1 MGAVSPGDSN
11 QKIMGSF
18 RFGIAL
24 LVLVSVVTAKDV
36 FRYDDEKT
44 GQSHYMTGDPGASV
58 EGGWAFTNPDG
69 TFELVYKADE
79 GGFQPAADHIPVAVE
94 DTNDV
99 TEAKST
105 FYTLFK
111 EHEAKVAEA
120 EASRAKRSPQDVFRY
135 EDAETGQ
142 SHYMTGEPGKAV
154 EGGWTFTNPEGSY
167 ELVYKAD
174 AMGFQPEA
182 AHIPIP
188 VEDTNEVED
197 AKAKFYSLYDEHKAK
212 VEAAI
217 AEDAAAVVD
226 ARRKRSPNDVFRYED
241 EETGQSHYMTGEPGK
256 AVEGGWTFTNPEGS
270 YELVYKADEGG
281 FQPEAAHIP
290 VPVEDTNEVV
300 DAKATFYSLYDE
312 HKAKVEAA
320 IAEDAAAVVDA
331 RRKREA
337 NHHHGFKFLPYHGYV
352 HGKEEGEEPKEF
364 KFLPYHGFVPADET
378 VEGEEKLL
386 EKLHPYHKK
395 MTEKRF
401 KLHPYHGFVP
411 ILENEPELKYH
422 PYYGYIPAEE
432 EPKEVKEFKFLP
444 YHGFVPADK
453 AIEGEEELVKN
464 LHPYH
469 QKMASKRFKLD
480 PYYGFVP
487 IMEEEEPA
495 AVSERKKRDTETVEK
510 SQDLIMPPHPY
521 NFHPFLGLGAV
532 KPEDSDNKLYKY
544 IPYYGFVPAEKEDE
558 EENEEENEEAV
569 EGEDEEPTVLYKY
582 DPLYGFVKADQEIKP
597 LEEQEYKYT
606 PYVGFVPVTG
616 EEEDEDLK
624 TYKFNPFYGF
634 VEKTDEDKEATAEE
648 MKDQQYK
655 FVPFYGFVPVNEDG
669 EIEETAKDYG
679 NLKYTFH
686 PYYGFLPTPTD
697 GEDKT
702 QLYKLDPV
710 VGFYPSEKTEEVE
723 EEVAELEAKR
733 RKREAQYPLLGQ
745 HVFVHQPLQYVPLYP
760 QAQKPVEAPARIA
773 TEEEKDEETEEEKP
787 SVVPIAP
794 LQQVVV
800 QQPLGWRIPVAYPG
814 IVPVTQ
820 VLPAATVPV
829 TQVLPATQV
838 IYPVQG
844 QTMLPEDKF
853 PVIPHAE
860 DNNKPGPVIL

>member
-18 RFGIAL
+18 RFGLAL
-24 LVLVSVVTAKDV
+24 LVLVSLVTAKDV

-174 AMGFQPEA
+174 
-182 AHIPIP
+182 
-188 VEDTNEVED
+188 
-197 AKAKFYSLYDEHKAK
+197 
-212 VEAAI
+212 
-217 AEDAAAVVD
+217 
-226 ARRKRSPNDVFRYED
+226 
-241 EETGQSHYMTGEPGK
+241 
-256 AVEGGWTFTNPEGS
+256 
-270 YELVYKADEGG
+270 EGG

-352 HGKEEGEEPKEF
+352 NVKEEGEEPKEF

-411 ILENEPELKYH
+411 ILENEPELKFH

-487 IMEEEEPA
+487 IMDEEEPA

-733 RKREAQYPLLGQ
+733 RKREAQFPLLGQ

>member
-18 RFGIAL
+18 RFGLAL

-120 EASRAKRSPQDVFRY
+120 EASR
-135 EDAETGQ
+135 
-142 SHYMTGEPGKAV
+142 
-154 EGGWTFTNPEGSY
+154 
-167 ELVYKAD
+167 
-174 AMGFQPEA
+174 
-182 AHIPIP
+182 
-188 VEDTNEVED
+188 
-197 AKAKFYSLYDEHKAK
+197 
-212 VEAAI
+212 
-217 AEDAAAVVD
+217 
-226 ARRKRSPNDVFRYED
+226 RKRSPSDVFRYED

-469 QKMASKRFKLD
+469 QKMTSKRFKLD

-544 IPYYGFVPAEKEDE
+544 IPYYGFVPAEKED
-558 EENEEENEEAV
+558 EEENEEAV

-655 FVPFYGFVPVNEDG
+655 FVPFYGFVPVNADG

-723 EEVAELEAKR
+723 EEVTELEAKR
-733 RKREAQYPLLGQ
+733 RKREAQFLGQ
-745 HVFVHQPLQYVPLYP
+745 HVFFQQPFQYLPLYP
-760 QAQKPVEAPARIA
+760 QYPPEKEAETPARIA
-773 TEEEKDEETEEEKP
+773 TEEEKDEEAKETKP
-787 SVVPIAP
+787 TVVPIAP
-794 LQQVVV
+794 GQVVV
-800 QQPLGWRIPVAYPG
+800 QQPLVW
-814 IVPVTQ
+814 
-820 VLPAATVPV
+820 
-829 TQVLPATQV
+829 
-838 IYPVQG
+838 
-844 QTMLPEDKF
+844 
-853 PVIPHAE
+853 
-860 DNNKPGPVIL
+860 

>member
-1 MGAVSPGDSN
+1 MG
-11 QKIMGSF
+11 
-18 RFGIAL
+18 
-24 LVLVSVVTAKDV
+24 
-36 FRYDDEKT
+36 
-44 GQSHYMTGDPGASV
+44 
-58 EGGWAFTNPDG
+58 
-69 TFELVYKADE
+69 
-79 GGFQPAADHIPVAVE
+79 
-94 DTNDV
+94 
-99 TEAKST
+99 
-105 FYTLFK
+105 
-111 EHEAKVAEA
+111 
-120 EASRAKRSPQDVFRY
+120 
-135 EDAETGQ
+135 
-142 SHYMTGEPGKAV
+142 
-154 EGGWTFTNPEGSY
+154 
-167 ELVYKAD
+167 
-174 AMGFQPEA
+174 
-182 AHIPIP
+182 
-188 VEDTNEVED
+188 
-197 AKAKFYSLYDEHKAK
+197 
-212 VEAAI
+212 
-217 AEDAAAVVD
+217 
-226 ARRKRSPNDVFRYED
+226 
-241 EETGQSHYMTGEPGK
+241 
-256 AVEGGWTFTNPEGS
+256 
-270 YELVYKADEGG
+270 
-281 FQPEAAHIP
+281 
-290 VPVEDTNEVV
+290 
-300 DAKATFYSLYDE
+300 
-312 HKAKVEAA
+312 
-320 IAEDAAAVVDA
+320 
-331 RRKREA
+331 
-337 NHHHGFKFLPYHGYV
+337 
-352 HGKEEGEEPKEF
+352 
-364 KFLPYHGFVPADET
+364 
-378 VEGEEKLL
+378 
-386 EKLHPYHKK
+386 YHKK

-411 ILENEPELKYH
+411 ILENEPELKFH

-510 SQDLIMPPHPY
+510 SQDLIMPPHPN

-544 IPYYGFVPAEKEDE
+544 IPYYGFVPAGKEDE

-569 EGEDEEPTVLYKY
+569 EGEDEEPTVFYKY
-582 DPLYGFVKADQEIKP
+582 D
-597 LEEQEYKYT
+597 
-606 PYVGFVPVTG
+606 PYVGFVPATG

-760 QAQKPVEAPARIA
+760 QAQNPVEAPARIA

>member
-24 LVLVSVVTAKDV
+24 LVLISVVTAKDV

-79 GGFQPAADHIPVAVE
+79 GGFQPAADHIPVSVE

-99 TEAKST
+99 N
-105 FYTLFK
+105 
-111 EHEAKVAEA
+111 EAKVAEA

-135 EDAETGQ
+135 EDA
-142 SHYMTGEPGKAV
+142 
-154 EGGWTFTNPEGSY
+154 
-167 ELVYKAD
+167 
-174 AMGFQPEA
+174 
-182 AHIPIP
+182 
-188 VEDTNEVED
+188 
-197 AKAKFYSLYDEHKAK
+197 
-212 VEAAI
+212 
-217 AEDAAAVVD
+217 
-226 ARRKRSPNDVFRYED
+226 
-241 EETGQSHYMTGEPGK
+241 ETGQSHYMTGEPGK

-495 AVSERKKRDTETVEK
+495 AVSEREKRDTETVEK

-558 EENEEENEEAV
+558 EGNEEENEEAV
-569 EGEDEEPTVLYKY
+569 EEEDEEPTVLYKY

-634 VEKTDEDKEATAEE
+634 VEKTNEDKEATAEE

-733 RKREAQYPLLGQ
+733 RKREAQLPVSGYPVFIQQ
-745 HVFVHQPLQYVPLYP
+745 HIVPLYP
-760 QAQKPVEAPARIA
+760 QQPPTAVNGVTGDVSVPGRVA
-773 TEEEKDEETEEEKP
+773 TEEETDEKTEEE
-787 SVVPIAP
+787 
-794 LQQVVV
+794 
-800 QQPLGWRIPVAYPG
+800 
-814 IVPVTQ
+814 
-820 VLPAATVPV
+820 
-829 TQVLPATQV
+829 
-838 IYPVQG
+838 
-844 QTMLPEDKF
+844 
-853 PVIPHAE
+853 
-860 DNNKPGPVIL
+860 